1 MRPEWEPIR
10 LRHDGLLVR
19 LGSNLATVHFKS
31 DILRAAAAAA
41 AFSAALERR
50 VHSDG

>member
-1 MRPEWEPIR
+1 
-10 LRHDGLLVR
+10 
-19 LGSNLATVHFKS
+19 VHFKS

-41 AFSAALERR
+41 ASSAAYDR